1 MLNNFGLVT
10 FVLFCLL
17 RTVIERAS
25 TIKRFW
31 NYLSFFVIIITSHTC
46 QTSMCGCVCTGAC
59 VYCVSV
65 WIDIGIFRTS
75 LSVNV

>member
-25 TIKRFW
+25 TIKAFLELSLILCD
-31 NYLSFFVIIITSHTC
+31 NYNVTYMSDLC
-46 QTSMCGCVCTGAC
+46 ECVCTGAC

>member
-17 RTVIERAS
+17 GRTVIERAS

-46 QTSMCGCVCTGAC
+46 QTCAGAC
-59 VYCVSV
+59 ARARVCIVCLCGL
-65 WIDIGIFRTS
+65 ILDFFEH
-75 LSVNV
+75 LSA

>member
-17 RTVIERAS
+17 GRTVIERAS

-31 NYLSFFVIIITSHTC
+31 NYLSFFVITSHTC
-46 QTSMCGCVCTGAC
+46 QTCAGAC
-59 VYCVSV
+59 ARARVCIVCLCGL
-65 WIDIGIFRTS
+65 ILDFFEH
-75 LSVNV
+75 LSA